1 MLIELTDIHREYTVG
16 GELVRALDG
25 VSIGIERGEWV
36 AIIGQSGSGKS
47 TLMNVVGCLDTP
59 TRGSYL
65 LNGKD
70 VSRMVDDELAA
81 IRNQEIGFIFQNFQL
96 LPRETSLANVELPL
110 VYRGVPAKERRQKAI
125 EALKKVK
132 LDHRM
137 HHKPTELSGGQ
148 RQRVAIAR
156 ALAGTPSLLLADEP
170 TGNLDSATGEE
181 IVKLFE
187 ELHGLGHTI
196 VLVTHEPKLAARCPR
211 AIRLSDGKVIGD
223 GPGAEIAYLDPS
235 SVRPALEAVK

>member
-1 MLIELTDIHREYTVG
+1 MLIQLTDIHREYNVG

-25 VSIGIERGEWV
+25 VTIGIERGEWV

-47 TLMNVVGCLDTP
+47 TLMNLIGCLDTP
-59 TRGSYL
+59 TSGSYV

-70 VSRMVDDELAA
+70 VAHMDDDELAA

-110 VYRGVPAKERRQKAI
+110 VYRGVPAKERRERAI
-125 EALKKVK
+125 EALRKVK
-132 LDHRM
+132 LEHRM
-137 HHKPTELSGGQ
+137 MHKPTELSGGQ

-156 ALAGTPSLLLADEP
+156 ALAGDPSLLLADEP
-170 TGNLDSATGEE
+170 TGNLDSNTGEE

-187 ELHGLGHTI
+187 ELHRAGHTL

-211 AIRLSDGKVIGD
+211 AIRLSDGKVVGD
-223 GPGAEIAYLDPS
+223 GAGAEIAWLDTARGP
-235 SVRPALEAVK
+235 

>member
-1 MLIELTDIHREYTVG
+1 MLIELRDIHREYTVG
-16 GELVRALDG
+16 GELVRALAG

-59 TRGSYL
+59 TRGSYM

-70 VSRMVDDELAA
+70 VSRMDDDELAG
-81 IRNQEIGFIFQNFQL
+81 IRNAEIGFIFQNFQL
-96 LPRETSLANVELPL
+96 LPRETALANVELPL
-110 VYRGVPAKERRQKAI
+110 VYRGVPAKERRAKAV
-125 EALKKVK
+125 EALQKVK
-132 LDHRM
+132 LEARM

-187 ELHGLGHTI
+187 ELHRAGHTI
-196 VLVTHEPKLAARCPR
+196 VLVTHEPRLAARCPR

-223 GPGAEIAYLDPS
+223 GPGAKIAYLD
-235 SVRPALEAVK
+235 VAGPAPIVAEHP